1 MSIMGFIKNQK
12 DKFQRMKTER
22 AITRDANIEREVRQ
36 REIQNKANERIIANN
51 KTLEKYKQNEAKA
64 NPSKLK
70 AIAMGLQ
77 KAMNKKGKKGKK
89 IKPNKKSYRGGSF
102 GGTSGIQFGGS
113 GFNQS
118 ENKPLNYGGSGNS
131 PFK

>member
-1 MSIMGFIKNQK
+1 MSIMGFIQKQK
-12 DKFQRMKTER
+12 DKFQRMKTE
-22 AITRDANIEREVRQ
+22 AILNKDASIEREVRQ

-51 KTLEKYKQNEAKA
+51 KALEKYKQNEEIA

-77 KAMNKKGKKGKK
+77 KAINKKGKKV
-89 IKPNKKSYRGGSF
+89 KPNKKAYKGGSF

-118 ENKPLNYGGSGNS
+118 ENKPLNYGGTGNS